1 MKHRSSG
8 SISMI
13 FGLDKMKSFVET
25 TVTIIP
31 SFHDVDPMGVVW
43 HGNYLRFFERAR
55 EELFRRFD
63 YGYRK
68 MQETGFIWPV
78 VDVEVKYR
86 APWMVEEPAEVT
98 AGIVEYENRLVIQ
111 YEIRNTETGK
121 LMTKGRTV
129 HMAFDLKTKKGLLV
143 CPDILFEKFHLSKPC

>member
-1 MKHRSSG
+1 MT
-8 SISMI
+8 
-13 FGLDKMKSFVET
+13 FGLDEMKSFVEA
-25 TVTIIP
+25 TVIITP

-43 HGNYLRFFERAR
+43 HGNYLKFFEKAR

-63 YGYRK
+63 YGYRE
-68 MQETGFIWPV
+68 MQETGFIGPV

-86 APWMVEEPAEVT
+86 APWLVEESAEVT
-98 AGIVEYENRLVIQ
+98 AGIVEYENRLVVQ

-129 HMAFDLKTKKGLLV
+129 HMAFDLKANRGLLV
-143 CPDILFEKFHLSKPC
+143 SPDILFEKFCLTKPC